1 MATDLNK
8 FKWIFVTDTGHR
20 FKSFTWLHTEEKI
33 LTFNPPSG
41 GGGGGRFQPRK
52 EDSRKE
58 RKRKKEEKRKRKG
71 PEKRKKG
78 GKGRKN
84 WLEVEEAY

>member
-41 GGGGGRFQPRK
+41 GGGGEEFSPGKKIQG
-52 EDSRKE
+52 
-58 RKRKKEEKRKRKG
+58 KREK
-71 PEKRKKG
+71 EKRKKK
-78 GKGRKN
+78 GKEKGQKREKR
-84 WLEVEEAY
+84 EEREEKID

>member
-33 LTFNPPSG
+33 LTFNPPS

>member
-41 GGGGGRFQPRK
+41 GGGGGDFSPGKKIQGKREK
-52 EDSRKE
+52 E
-58 RKRKKEEKRKRKG
+58 KRKKKG

-78 GKGRKN
+78 GKGKKID
-84 WLEVEEAY
+84 